1 MEQFQQ
7 FWEAYPR
14 KVNKA
19 QARKAWN
26 QVSLVRPDLE
36 TLLQALD
43 KQKTQEQWQNPI
55 YIPHAA
61 TWLRNERWE
70 DEVYEAPKKAP
81 VLSFAERDEMLKRQ
95 KWEEMTG
102 RKWPEP
108 GERRL
113 QLL

>member
-1 MEQFQQ
+1 MEDFQQ

-26 QVSLVRPDLE
+26 QVSQVRPSLE
-36 TLLQALD
+36 TLLEALD
-43 KQKTQEQWQNPI
+43 KQKTQGQWQNPM

-102 RKWPEP
+102 RKWP